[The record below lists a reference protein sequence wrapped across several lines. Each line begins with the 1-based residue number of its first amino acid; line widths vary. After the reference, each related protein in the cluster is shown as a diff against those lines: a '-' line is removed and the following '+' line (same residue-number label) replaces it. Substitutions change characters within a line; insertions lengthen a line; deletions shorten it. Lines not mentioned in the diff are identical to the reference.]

1 MSNRLAS
8 TIRLDLTRIVVW
20 GHSFGGCTLLD
31 LAAYR
36 CGHRNGASL
45 NSGPMLDDDDDDYDD
60 DGVSPGGNDA
70 TYTLR
75 RTVDH
80 AFAKHGAKAWT
91 STWSSSGVRITW
103 SST

>member
-45 NSGPMLDDDDDDYDD
+45 NSGPMLDDDDDGD